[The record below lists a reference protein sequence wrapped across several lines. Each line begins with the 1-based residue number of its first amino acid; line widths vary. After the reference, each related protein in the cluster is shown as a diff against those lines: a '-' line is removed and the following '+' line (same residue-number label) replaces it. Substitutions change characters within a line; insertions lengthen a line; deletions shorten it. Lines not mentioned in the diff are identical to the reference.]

1 MLRILAVLI
10 PVILIAC
17 SKDRP
22 TPVAPAGKAVA
33 SQAPPAPTN
42 LRFEALTDSSARVRW
57 DASDEAT
64 DYDVNYKKAQGGR
77 WTNEPHTGIRLYNT
91 IYDLEPDT
99 EYRWAVRAENSAGAS
114 EWVFG
119 PNFTTSIDSGGG
131 DQNQDGQGGHSAA
144 ADDSTTTDKETPLDK
159 PTESKFSITL
169 YWDDT
174 CLPHCISAIEDAAA
188 KWETVVIG
196 DLQDG
201 PLKGPN
207 VSSNIPDDAIIDD
220 IAIAVR
226 IHDFDPYKGNAPIAF
241 AWYDYES
248 LRSPEQY
255 SEDIGLPTFGAIYL
269 PDILKYRVDENGNPI
284 EVDSW
289 RKEWRKQWEY
299 YFINHLALHEIGH
312 VLGLVPADDYSGVH
326 GKFYGSRSINTWAQY
341 APAQLIRNYVPVS
354 RSHWGNGEG
363 LADID
368 QYILTNSVMSDLRI
382 QHEDLFGTPIYLSSP
397 NEFAADVIIT
407 DLDAAAL
414 LDLGY
419 TVDMSKTEPL
429 VVRLGD
435 TVWGKANAHAWPM
448 CGGVVTTNDLTSR
461 VLGAD

>member
-22 TPVAPAGKAVA
+22 APVAPAGKAVA

-57 DASDEAT
+57 DASDGAT

-91 IYDLEPDT
+91 IYDLEPNT
-99 EYRWAVRAENSAGAS
+99 EYRWTVRAENSAGAS

-119 PNFTTSIDSGGG
+119 PNFTTSIDSGGD
-131 DQNQDGQGGHSAA
+131 DQNQDGQGEHSAA
-144 ADDSTTTDKETPLDK
+144 ADDSTTTSEETPLDE

-174 CLPHCISAIEDAAA
+174 YPPHCVSAIEDAAA

-201 PLKGPN
+201 PIEGPN
-207 VSSNIPDDAIIDD
+207 ASSSIPDDAIIDD

-226 IHDFDPYKGNAPIAF
+226 INDFDPYKGGGLYAF
-241 AWYDYES
+241 ALYDYEA

-269 PDILKYRVDENGNPI
+269 PDILKYYRDDGNGNPV

-289 RKEWRKQWEY
+289 RKEWEY
-299 YFINHLALHEIGH
+299 DFIN
-312 VLGLVPADDYSGVH
+312 
-326 GKFYGSRSINTWAQY
+326 
-341 APAQLIRNYVPVS
+341 
-354 RSHWGNGEG
+354 
-363 LADID
+363 
-368 QYILTNSVMSDLRI
+368 
-382 QHEDLFGTPIYLSSP
+382 
-397 NEFAADVIIT
+397 
-407 DLDAAAL
+407 
-414 LDLGY
+414 
-419 TVDMSKTEPL
+419 
-429 VVRLGD
+429 
-435 TVWGKANAHAWPM
+435 
-448 CGGVVTTNDLTSR
+448 
-461 VLGAD
+461 